1 MANIFLNPLM
11 DSSHLGN
18 CHGYP
23 HNFSSK
29 QTNKKAT
36 KQKNHGPKTR
46 PSTVKYTIWISKMR
60 TGDHVTVLMG
70 ISY

>member
-1 MANIFLNPLM
+1 MVICITFPQN
-11 DSSHLGN
+11 
-18 CHGYP
+18 
-23 HNFSSK
+23 K
-29 QTNKKAT
+29 QIKKAT